1 MSSSSISGTPSTLDY
16 WWQASLPPQ
25 QLTRQWAFVLWLGT
39 FLVFAAHGAW
49 PTPES
54 NEAHYLGK
62 ARHTWDS
69 TWCAGDLFLESRDF
83 HKTFGWTF
91 GWVAKLCTLPAAAW
105 IGRLLVWGL
114 LAAAWQRLA
123 TRLLARA
130 EFGPLAA
137 ALFVMLTERTHMA
150 GEWIVGGVEAK
161 GFAFVL
167 IVWALSEMVVGRW
180 QWVFP
185 LLGGAS
191 LFHVL
196 VGGWATLAALVSWA
210 IVGRKQFP
218 FTRLMLPLLIGGLL
232 ALPSLWWGIE
242 LTRDVDPQTVAAANK
257 LYVLERLPHHLY
269 PPKFAAGY
277 VMRHMVTML
286 VTAGLLALLTGF
298 PWAYMQR
305 PKRRVL
311 LDRDITKTGAIGS
324 ASAFDVEPDSDTGQA
339 SGTGRGTQNDSPI
352 NKTGWQALA
361 VFVMTTAGI
370 ALAGMSLLNLF
381 PAEDPKLLSL
391 LRYYWFRASDI
402 YVPLGAALATWRCV
416 ELLIP
421 RFPLPAIVAYVL
433 LCGVL
438 VWDTTEQIA
447 HWPFDI
453 PGIHTARVDAKPDSL
468 KAIDDWSPADWREM
482 GQWVRANTPSN
493 AKFLTPRQGR
503 TFKWHAQRAEVV
515 TNKDIPQHA
524 AEIMNWWAVQDEIY
538 ATHSTDPEKR
548 WHRSLGL
555 LSVER
560 LTQIAE
566 KYGAQYV
573 VIHYRPGVPEFPLK
587 PLFRNRSFGVY
598 QLR

>member
-1 MSSSSISGTPSTLDY
+1 MRSTPSTLDH
-16 WWQASLPPQ
+16 WWQASLTPQ
-25 QLTRQWAFVLWLGT
+25 SLTRQWAFVLWLGT

-49 PTPES
+49 PTPDS
-54 NEAHYLGK
+54 NETHYLGK

-83 HKTFGWTF
+83 HKTFGWVF
-91 GWVAKLCTLPAAAW
+91 GWVAKLCTLEAAAW
-105 IGRLLVWGL
+105 IGRLLTWGL
-114 LAAAWQRLA
+114 LAWGWQRLA

-167 IVWALSEMVVGRW
+167 ILGALSEMVVGRW
-180 QWVFP
+180 KWVFP

-196 VGGWATLAALVSWA
+196 VGGWATLAALVTWA
-210 IVGRKQFP
+210 IVGRKQVS
-218 FTRLMLPLLIGGLL
+218 FTQLMLPLFAGGLL
-232 ALPSLWWGIE
+232 ALPSLWWGIQ
-242 LTRDVDPQTVAAANK
+242 LTRDIDPQTVAEANK
-257 LYVLERLPHHLY
+257 LYVLIRLPHHLY
-269 PPKFAAGY
+269 PPQFAPGF
-277 VMRHMVTML
+277 VMRHMLTML

-311 LDRDITKTGAIGS
+311 IDSGATGS
-324 ASAFDVEPDSDTGQA
+324 ASAVEVGREAEDTSRA
-339 SGTGRGTQNDSPI
+339 SGTGSVTPDLAAIYKAR
-352 NKTGWQALA
+352 WQALA

-370 ALAGMSLLNLF
+370 ALVGMSFLNLF
-381 PAEDPKLLSL
+381 PAEDPKLLAL

-433 LCGVL
+433 LSGTL
-438 VWDTTEQIA
+438 VWDLTEQIA
-447 HWPFDI
+447 HWPFDV
-453 PGIHTARVDAKPDSL
+453 PGIHTAKLDARPDVL
-468 KAIDDWSPADWREM
+468 KATEEWSPADWRDMCQKIREK
-482 GQWVRANTPSN
+482 TPSN

-515 TNKDIPQHA
+515 TNKDIPQDA
-524 AEIMNWWAVQDEIY
+524 PAIMRWWEIQDEIY
-538 ATHSTDPEKR
+538 ATHSGDPDHK
-548 WHRSLGL
+548 WHRSLGVL
-555 LSVER
+555 PVER
-560 LTQIAE
+560 LREIAE
-566 KYGAQYV
+566 KYNAQYV
-573 VIHYRPGVPEFPLK
+573 VIHYRPGVPEFPLT
-587 PLFRNRSFGVY
+587 PLYRNQTFGVY

>member
-1 MSSSSISGTPSTLDY
+1 MKPPPSTLDH
-16 WWQASLPPQ
+16 WWQDSLTPQ
-25 QLTRQWAFVLWLGT
+25 NLTRQWAFVLWLGT

-49 PTPES
+49 PTPDS
-54 NEAHYLGK
+54 NETHYLGK

-105 IGRLLVWGL
+105 IGRLLTWGL
-114 LAAAWQRLA
+114 LAWAWQRLA
-123 TRLLARA
+123 TRLLARP

-167 IVWALSEMVVGRW
+167 ILWALSEMVVGRW
-180 QWVFP
+180 KWVFP

-196 VGGWATLAALVSWA
+196 VGGWATLAALVTWA
-210 IVGRKQFP
+210 IVGRKQIT
-218 FTRLMLPLLIGGLL
+218 FTQLMLPLLIGGLL

-242 LTRDVDPQTVAAANK
+242 LTRDIDPQIVADANR
-257 LYVLERLPHHLY
+257 LYVIERLPHHLY
-269 PPKFAAGY
+269 PPKFAAGF

-286 VTAGLLALLTGF
+286 ATAGLLALLTGF

-311 LDRDITKTGAIGS
+311 LDSGATGS
-324 ASAFDVEPDSDTGQA
+324 ASALDVGREDTDTGRA
-339 SGTGRGTQNDSPI
+339 SGTED
-352 NKTGWQALA
+352 KTRWQALA

-370 ALAGMSLLNLF
+370 ALVGMSLLNLF
-381 PAEDPKLLSL
+381 PAEDPKLLAL
-391 LRYYWFRASDI
+391 LRYYWFRPSDI
-402 YVPLGAALATWRCV
+402 YIPLGAALAIWRCV

-433 LCGVL
+433 LSGTL
-438 VWDTTEQIA
+438 VWDLTEQIA
-447 HWPFDI
+447 HWPFDV
-453 PGIHTARVDAKPDSL
+453 PGIHTARLDARPDAL
-468 KAIDDWSPADWREM
+468 KAGNDWSAADWREL
-482 GQWVRANTPSN
+482 GQWIRANTPSN

-515 TNKDIPQHA
+515 TNKDIPQDA
-524 AEIMNWWAVQDEIY
+524 PAILRWWEIQDDIY
-538 ATHSTDPEKR
+538 ATHSGDPDHR

-555 LSVER
+555 LGVER
-560 LTQIAE
+560 LTQLAE

-587 PLFRNRSFGVY
+587 PLYRNRTFGVY